1 MLATSGKSKI
11 SVWTPAASFLML
23 ALAAFLYRL
32 NRPVTRGFAAPRGL
46 DPVSFPADNPYSPAK
61 AGLGRALFY
70 DPRLSLDGTVSCATC
85 HNPGF
90 AFSVAPPF
98 GVGVRGQ
105 TGSRK
110 PPTIINAAY
119 SPAFFWDSRASTL
132 EEQALGPL
140 MNPTEM
146 GNTPAKLISTV
157 SAIKGYRE
165 RFRDVFG
172 DEQITVDRLAKAIA
186 SFERTVLSGNA
197 PYDRWVA
204 GDRSALSPSQVRG
217 AALFR
222 DAKCNACH
230 EGPTFTNGMMANLG
244 VGMEKSKPDVGS
256 FAITH
261 EERDWGRFKTP
272 GLRDVAI
279 RPPYMHDGS
288 LCTLEEVVDFYDR
301 GGNPNRNLDNRK
313 RPLHLSAGQKADL
326 VAFLHS
332 LSGAGWQQAK
342 APATLPQ

>member
-1 MLATSGKSKI
+1 
-11 SVWTPAASFLML
+11 ML

-61 AGLGRALFY
+61 VELGRALFY
-70 DPRLSLDGTVSCATC
+70 DPRLSLDGTVSCATG
-85 HNPGF
+85 HSPGF
-90 AFSVAPPF
+90 AFSVATPF

-105 TGSRK
+105 MGTRK

-157 SAIKGYRE
+157 SAIKGYHE
-165 RFRDVFG
+165 WFRDVFG

-197 PYDRWVA
+197 PYDRWLA
-204 GDRSALSPSQVRG
+204 GDKSALSPSQVRG

-230 EGPTFTNGMMANLG
+230 EGTTFTNGMMANLG
-244 VGMEKSKPDVGS
+244 VGTEKSKPDVGS
-256 FAITH
+256 FFITH

-272 GLRDVAI
+272 GLRDVAH
-279 RPPYMHDGS
+279 RSPYMHDGS
-288 LCTLEEVVDFYDR
+288 LCTRLAALR
-301 GGNPNRNLDNRK
+301 ILRLLRHTPRNAESLTCVADTWK
-313 RPLHLSAGQKADL
+313 ASFLLHLP
-326 VAFLHS
+326 
-332 LSGAGWQQAK
+332 GACYA
-342 APATLPQ
+342 AEPRES